1 MTTPERTIW
10 MDGRLVPW
18 GEANVHVLSQSIQR
32 GSLVFDV
39 MPCYSTPRGVL
50 VLGLREHTER
60 FCRSAELLAMDL
72 PLDLEG
78 ILQAISETVRANP
91 GSDMVKI
98 SAFNAG
104 FSLDV
109 LPSDAHPSIAIAAF
123 GFLDVLPP
131 GTELMVRPVRLQLAD
146 SVKMPPTVISPQAK
160 VAAGYTA
167 ASVAK
172 ARARRDGFDDI
183 LFLDAEG
190 NIAESSTQSCM
201 LVRGGE
207 IHVPPLD
214 YVLSGITRRATLELA
229 EDEGIA
235 VRVAPIPRS
244 ALDEAEEVFLTGTT
258 INVCPVER
266 IDDRKFGAGAP
277 GPVTARLRERFEKM
291 VRDEDPVF
299 SPRWLQPV

>member
-1 MTTPERTIW
+1 

-18 GEANVHVLSQSIQR
+18 SEASVHVLSQSIQR

-39 MPCYSTPRGVL
+39 MPCYATPRGPTL
-50 VLGLREHTER
+50 LGFREHTER
-60 FCRSAELLAMDL
+60 FCRSAELMAMDL

-78 ILQAISETVRANP
+78 LLKAISETVQANP
-91 GSDMVKI
+91 GTDMVKI

-123 GFLDVLPP
+123 GLVDVLPP
-131 GTELMVRPVRLQLAD
+131 GMELFVRPARLQLAD
-146 SVKMPPTVISPQAK
+146 SIKLPPTVFSPQAK

-172 ARARRDGFDDI
+172 ARARSEGFDDI
-183 LFLDAEG
+183 LFLDGAG
-190 NIAESSTQSCM
+190 NVAESSTQSFM

-235 VRVAPIPRS
+235 IRVAPIPQS
-244 ALDEAEEVFLTGTT
+244 ALDDAEEAFLTGTT

-266 IDDRKFGAGAP
+266 IDDRRFSAEVP
-277 GPVTARLRERFEKM
+277 GPVTARLRERFERM

-299 SPRWLQPV
+299 SPRWLQTV